1 MIDSYIDKIS
11 RRYQFEYGRV
21 RMWGSLGWAAAA
33 WIVGK
38 YIDSNPNLAF
48 WLASLAIV
56 IAAICFML
64 TKIELTD
71 ADVARSESLKVS
83 HALELAKNGQFWMLL
98 LFTLFVTQIM
108 TPTISSLPSISRCS
122 SRRRRKATAGMGSSP
137 PFRCAAKRCSYA

>member
-1 MIDSYIDKIS
+1 MGLVRLGSG
-11 RRYQFEYGRV
+11 GR
-21 RMWGSLGWAAAA
+21 
-33 WIVGK
+33 IVGK

-98 LFTLFVTQIM
+98 LFTPVRHADLRHLRSAV
-108 TPTISSLPSISRCS
+108 LPSTSPQFPTPEEGNRWYGILASIQVCGETLFLCLMPWFVNRTGA
-122 SRRRRKATAGMGSSP
+122 KWALIIAG
-137 PFRCAAKRCSYA
+137 